1 MNEKAKQILDRIK
14 KVLEEELSYEDAQI
28 VAIVA
33 SPSKEE
39 AWRIYE
45 LDKEYLNLMVG
56 EIEYLKNE
64 LILLHFFEE
73 AQDED
78 TEESD
83 ESEDEEIIRGKVV
96 DMDEP
101 ETKVS
106 NRAVRNLDG
115 KIVEILREN
124 EIRTDRGIL
133 RLKDWFYEQE
143 EDTLKILRES
153 CKITRETEKA
163 IFLENEKAQLW
174 VPKSVIVEGEL

>member
-14 KVLEEELSYEDAQI
+14 KVLEEEFGYEDLHI
-28 VAIVA
+28 VAVVA

-39 AWRIYE
+39 AWQLYE
-45 LDKEYLNLMVG
+45 FDEDYLSLMLG
-56 EIEYLKNE
+56 ELEYLKNK
-64 LILLHFFEE
+64 LALLHFFEE
-73 AQDED
+73 VQDED

-115 KIVEILREN
+115 KSVEILREN

-133 RLKDWFYEQE
+133 RLKDWFC
-143 EDTLKILRES
+143 EDKQDILKLLREK
-153 CKITRETEKA
+153 CTITRETEKA